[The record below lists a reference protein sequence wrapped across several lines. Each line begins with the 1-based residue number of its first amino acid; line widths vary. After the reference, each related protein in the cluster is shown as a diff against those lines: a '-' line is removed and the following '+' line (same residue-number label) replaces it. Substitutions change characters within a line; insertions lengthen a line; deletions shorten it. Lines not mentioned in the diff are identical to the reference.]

1 MSFQPI
7 VAGSGLVAWNFLQ
20 RTMDTQTK
28 AFESS
33 PAMQR
38 DLEYFEENIKNVET
52 AEDLTSDR
60 RLMRIALGAYG
71 LDDDINNTFFMKK
84 ILEEGSQAPDSLAN
98 KMADKRYLAFA
109 KDFGFGDLGGPWH
122 KTDSFVE
129 NITEEYTT
137 RQFEIAVG
145 EQDESLR
152 LALNAV
158 RELEEISVSGG
169 SDNTKWFSV
178 LGSPPLRNVMEQ
190 TFNLP
195 SSFGALDLDKQLEVF
210 RGRMEKLT
218 GGSEISQ
225 FVGEDAQQKLV
236 DRYLIMSQINN
247 TQGMS
252 GGQIALTLLQY

>member
-28 AFESS
+28 AFEAS
-33 PAMQR
+33 PQISR
-38 DLEYFEENIKNVET
+38 DLDYFAENIGKVET
-52 AEDLTSDR
+52 AEDLANDR
-60 RLMRIALGAYG
+60 RLMRVALGAYG
-71 LDDDINNTFFMKK
+71 LDDDINNTYFMKT
-84 ILEEGSQAPDSLAN
+84 ILEEGSQASDALAN
-98 KMADKRYLAFA
+98 KLADKRYLEFA

-122 KTDSFVE
+122 KLPSFAE
-129 NITEEYTT
+129 NIKEAYTT
-137 RQFEIAVG
+137 RQFEKAVG

-152 LALNAV
+152 LAMNAV
-158 RELEEISVSGG
+158 RELEELAVNGT
-169 SDNTKWFSV
+169 SDTTKWFTV
-178 LGSPPLRNVMEQ
+178 LGNPPLRNVMEA

-195 SSFGALDLDKQLEVF
+195 QSFGTLDLDRQLEVF

-218 GGSEISQ
+218 GDSEIGQ

-252 GGQIALTLLQY
+252 GGQIALTLLSY

>member
-38 DLEYFEENIKNVET
+38 DLDYFAENIGKVES
-52 AEDLTSDR
+52 AADLASDR
-60 RLMRIALGAYG
+60 RLMRVALGAYG
-71 LDDDINNTFFMKK
+71 LDEDINNTFFMKT
-84 ILEEGSQAPDSLAN
+84 ILEEGAQARDSLAN
-98 KMADKRYLAFA
+98 KLADKRYLAIA
-109 KDFGFGDLGGPWH
+109 EDFGFGDLGGPWH
-122 KTDSFVE
+122 KSPGFVE
-129 NITEEYTT
+129 KIQEQYST

-158 RELEEISVSGG
+158 RELEEISLDGK
-169 SDNTKWFSV
+169 SDNAKWFSV
-178 LGSPPLRNVMEQ
+178 LGSPPLRNVMET

-195 SSFGALDLDKQLEVF
+195 SSFGSLDLDRQVEVF

-218 GGSEISQ
+218 GDSEIGQ
-225 FVGEDAQQKLV
+225 FVGQDVQQKLV
-236 DRYLIMSQINN
+236 DRYLIMSQISNS
-247 TQGMS
+247 QSMS
-252 GGQIALTLLQY
+252 GNQIALTLLSY

>member
-38 DLEYFEENIKNVET
+38 DLDYFEENIRKVET

-84 ILEEGSQAPDSLAN
+84 ILEEGSQASDSLAN
-98 KMADKRYLAFA
+98 KMADKRYLAFT

-122 KTDSFVE
+122 KRDSFVE
-129 NITEEYTT
+129 NIKGQYTT

-158 RELEEISVSGG
+158 RELEEISVNGG

-218 GGSEISQ
+218 GDSEIGQ
-225 FVGEDAQQKLV
+225 FVSEDAQQKLV

-252 GGQIALTLLQY
+252 GGQIALTLLSY